1 MTTNKKDEHVFD
13 ALIRSAENLTDDEV
27 EAEYREDGEDL
38 HTVAGRVRGTLLAAV
53 AEHQSRERDRIRRER
68 SKSLND
74 LGVFRSQLP
83 STSEGR
89 RQRLRGALKRNPG
102 ARSEVTA
109 QFRNLDEMT
118 DEDVESALTQ
128 LAFLGLL
135 DEDPE

>member
-1 MTTNKKDEHVFD
+1 MTTNKKDERVFD

-27 EAEYREDGEDL
+27 EAEYRGDGEDL
-38 HTVAGRVRGTLLAAV
+38 PAVASRVRGTLLAAV

-74 LGVFRSQLP
+74 LGVFRRQLP
-83 STSEGR
+83 STPERR
-89 RQRLRGALKRNPG
+89 RQQLRSALKENPE
-102 ARSEVTA
+102 ATA

-135 DEDPE
+135 DEESG